1 MRREAL
7 EIRCVCPP
15 RMDEYSIRV
24 GFASSCFLD
33 DFSFSWDERLTHA
46 VAKRLLW
53 TGIVTGTIAA
63 IIACGGVAAKAVVL
77 GSAEGGWTY
86 DYIRDIPSQTAV
98 VILIVGMAIGAA
110 VRWLTPSQEARG
122 EWMVVIAWLVL
133 ATLCQALLVRVAP
146 FTLEEIFRSDVA
158 NSFYAVTQ
166 RYRADSVLEWF
177 AELRGH
183 WPLHAHSNMPGKL
196 MLLYALELVSN
207 DPVVLPWLLLAISN
221 LGAVLLYLLV
231 RDLFADRHLA
241 LYALVLYLFVP
252 AKLFFF
258 PLMNTVT
265 PVAALACMLMFER
278 WVQRPNLWYGSVAAV
293 SLYVL
298 VFFEPIPLV
307 IGALIALLLARV
319 LFRGDIPLKTLSSQG
334 LLVIVMFFGVIALVR
349 EVFDFDLVGAF
360 RQVATAAA
368 EFNVIDNRPYLV
380 WVRRNLVEFAFG
392 VGVCQA
398 VLFWFAAADGWRSR
412 AGSFLNQPIALLSV
426 GLIAMLLALDLAGI
440 NRGEVIRLWIF
451 LACLFQVPA
460 AYVCVRLRSRA
471 AFAVVLVLTIVQ
483 SALAKA
489 TIGFVVP

>member
-1 MRREAL
+1 MIRRLA
-7 EIRCVCPP
+7 
-15 RMDEYSIRV
+15 SRV
-24 GFASSCFLD
+24 
-33 DFSFSWDERLTHA
+33 
-46 VAKRLLW
+46 VATTQAEPLLS
-53 TGIVTGTIAA
+53 TGIVVAA
-63 IIACGGVAAKAVVL
+63 VATVIACARVAAQAFVV

-86 DYIRDIPSQTAV
+86 DYIRGIPSHTTV
-98 VILIVGMAIGAA
+98 VIVIVSAAVGAA
-110 VRWLTPSQEARG
+110 VRWLTASQDAPG
-122 EWMVVIAWLVL
+122 EWAVVIAWIVL
-133 ATLCQALLVRVAP
+133 ATGCQALLLWVAP
-146 FTLEEIFRSDVA
+146 FTLEEIFRSEVA

-177 AELRGH
+177 GELRGH

-207 DPVVLPWLLLAISN
+207 DPAVLPWLLLAISN
-221 LGAVLLYLLV
+221 LGGVLLYLLV
-231 RDLFADRHLA
+231 RDLFADRHVA

-258 PLMNTVT
+258 PLMNTMT
-265 PVAALACMLMFER
+265 PVVALACLLLFER
-278 WVQRPNLWYGSVAAV
+278 WGQRPTLWSGSAAAV

-307 IGALIALLLARV
+307 IGALIALLLARA
-319 LFRGDIPLKTLSSQG
+319 LMRGDISLKTLLSQG
-334 LLVIVMFFGVIALVR
+334 LFVVVMFFGVIALVK
-349 EVFDFDLVGAF
+349 EVFDFNLVDAF
-360 RQVATAAA
+360 RQVGADAA
-368 EFNVIDNRPYLV
+368 EFNVIENRPYRV
-380 WVRRNLVEFAFG
+380 WVWRNLVEFGFG

-398 VLFWFAAADGWRSR
+398 ALFWFAAADGWRTR
-412 AGSFLNQPIALLSV
+412 AGSFLNEPIALFSV

-471 AFAVVLVLTIVQ
+471 AFALVLILTVVQ